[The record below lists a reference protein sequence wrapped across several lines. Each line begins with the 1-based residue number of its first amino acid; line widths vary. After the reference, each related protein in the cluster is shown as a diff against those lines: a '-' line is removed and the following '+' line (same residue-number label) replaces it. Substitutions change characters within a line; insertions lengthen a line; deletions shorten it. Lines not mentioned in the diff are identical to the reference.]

1 MKSLL
6 LLSLFFLFQNQL
18 PYKPK
23 EEFEVKLDYQF
34 KQRPSGDNSSI
45 HLDETRKD
53 FERRTS
59 SATLPYLILNIKML
73 SAAQGKKVRIT
84 SNLTSNVGTKKI
96 QDGTIIPLDLGFTD
110 DVKDRVTAHEY
121 TLTFVSAERKDLNRI
136 IILVEENGNF
146 MVNGET
152 RGRF

>member
-1 MKSLL
+1 MKSLA
-6 LLSLFFLFQNQL
+6 LLSLLFLFQDQL

-34 KQRPSGDNSSI
+34 KQRPSGDNASI

-59 SATLPYLILNIKML
+59 TATLPYLILNIKML

-84 SNLTSNVGTKKI
+84 SNLTNNVGSKKI

-121 TLTFVSAERKDLNRI
+121 TLTFVSAEKKDLNRI
-136 IILVEENGNF
+136 TILVEENGNF